1 MKLWLRFSL
10 IITLKSNILKKT
22 IRKVVI
28 HVLSGMQLGTENNE
42 IKNDNFIAQ
51 WQPCVDSEPV
61 RDKWPDTDTDKHPPP
76 G

>member
-28 HVLSGMQLGTENNE
+28 HVLSGMQLETENNE
-42 IKNDNFIAQ
+42 IKNDNLLHNGNHALILNQ
-51 WQPCVDSEPV
+51 
-61 RDKWPDTDTDKHPPP
+61 
-76 G
+76 